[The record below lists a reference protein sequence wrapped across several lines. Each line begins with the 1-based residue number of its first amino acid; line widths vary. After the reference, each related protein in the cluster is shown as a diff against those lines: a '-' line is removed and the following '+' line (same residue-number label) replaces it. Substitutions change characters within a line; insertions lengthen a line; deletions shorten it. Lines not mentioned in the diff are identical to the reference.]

1 MVHSLKGSEYG
12 MTYFRPSSGALIP
25 VHIFYQS
32 EPYMTKNPPFPC
44 VSLHVIFLCLVLTLG
59 LFFTGCDSGDD
70 PMSTPVLTRIEIQSS
85 IANNLLDV
93 GEESELTVAGF
104 DQFGVIFEIAAD
116 IFWSVSNESVS
127 VSSTG
132 LVRALEVGTST
143 ITVMVDELSDTY
155 QVAVWDSNA
164 PRVEYYI
171 SDAGDVGSP
180 PFQILKYIDGQ
191 DPVRFTNENLDWPQD
206 IVFLEDQE
214 VVLISNL
221 NSGSISRHN
230 ANTGAFIDFF
240 ARGIDGPT
248 RMKIGR
254 DGLLYVLQWRGSGL
268 VKRYDLEG
276 TFVDDFTSVGVS
288 QSIGIDWDGQGNLY
302 VSSFNDGSNG
312 FVRKYDTEGN
322 DLGIFANTTLRGP
335 TNIWFSG
342 SSLFVN
348 DWSAGMVKE
357 FDAEGAYVG
366 DFITGLQLPEGIAMD
381 ADGAILIGNGG
392 TGAILRFNSEGRS
405 QGALFPAGSA
415 GLMTPNAIT
424 IRRVNF

>member
-1 MVHSLKGSEYG
+1 M
-12 MTYFRPSSGALIP
+12 I
-25 VHIFYQS
+25 
-32 EPYMTKNPPFPC
+32 KNLPFAC
-44 VSLHVIFLCLVLTLG
+44 VSLNEVFSCLVLTCG
-59 LFFTGCDSGDD
+59 LFLAGCSAGDD
-70 PMSTPVLTRIEIQSS
+70 SMDVPVLSRIEIQSS
-85 IANNLLDV
+85 IPNDLLDV
-93 GEESELTVAGF
+93 GEESVLTVEAF
-104 DQFGVIFEIAAD
+104 DQFGAAFD
-116 IFWSVSNESVS
+116 ITVSISWSVNNAFVAVS
-127 VSSTG
+127 GEGEVS
-132 LVRALEVGTST
+132 ALEVGTST
-143 ITVMVDELSDTY
+143 ITVEVEELSDTY
-155 QVAVWDSNA
+155 QVTVWDSTA

-191 DPVRFTNENLDWPQD
+191 DPVRFTNQNLDWPQD

-230 ANTGAFIDFF
+230 ANSGEFIDFF

-254 DGLLYVLQWRGSGL
+254 DGLLYVLQWRGNGL
-268 VKRYDLEG
+268 VKRYNLDG
-276 TFVDDFTSVGVS
+276 SFVDDFTSVGVS
-288 QSIGIDWDGQGNLY
+288 QSIGIDWDAQGNLY

-312 FVRKYDTEGN
+312 FVRKYDPEGN
-322 DLGIFANTTLRGP
+322 DLGIFASNTLRGP

-342 SSLFVN
+342 SRLFIN

-357 FDAEGAYVG
+357 FDGDGAYMS
-366 DFITGLQLPEGIAMD
+366 DFITGLQLPEGIAQD
-381 ADGAILIGNGG
+381 IDGTILIGNGG
-392 TGAILRFNSEGRS
+392 TGAILRFNSEGGA
-405 QGALFPAGSA
+405 QGRLFASGAA